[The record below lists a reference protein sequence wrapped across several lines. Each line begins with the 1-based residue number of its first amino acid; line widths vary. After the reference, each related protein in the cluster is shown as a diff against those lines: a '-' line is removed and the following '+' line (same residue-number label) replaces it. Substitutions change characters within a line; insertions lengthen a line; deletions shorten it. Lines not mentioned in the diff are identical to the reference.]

1 LIFNDL
7 CEAAKKWHNRST
19 TNVSTTIYGCSI
31 VVLVSIVF
39 ILMYILLHIWV
50 LTVGNYVTC
59 FMMFV
64 MFTYTAIELCNS
76 FMKLYY
82 LDHLHAPAA
91 PQNKIGTPRIKFFD
105 KNIIKALTKA
115 DKRKVRHGAEP
126 FGHCEVSYSYLIKCI
141 LC

>member
-1 LIFNDL
+1 VLLIEEMHRFHETDWCQLIFNDL

-39 ILMYILLHIWV
+39 ILMYILLHIGV

-64 MFTYTAIELCNS
+64 MFTYIAIELCNS
-76 FMKLYY
+76 FM
-82 LDHLHAPAA
+82 
-91 PQNKIGTPRIKFFD
+91 
-105 KNIIKALTKA
+105 
-115 DKRKVRHGAEP
+115 
-126 FGHCEVSYSYLIKCI
+126 
-141 LC
+141 